1 MGRDAQFLLRHNLR
15 KAGGEIPEAPEIGGT
30 VMDMMTMILGMAGAF
45 IAGRVWDQM
54 EVKQ

>member
-1 MGRDAQFLLRHNLR
+1 MGSGQRIPVWHDLRETS
-15 KAGGEIPEAPEIGGT
+15 GEIPEAPEIGGT